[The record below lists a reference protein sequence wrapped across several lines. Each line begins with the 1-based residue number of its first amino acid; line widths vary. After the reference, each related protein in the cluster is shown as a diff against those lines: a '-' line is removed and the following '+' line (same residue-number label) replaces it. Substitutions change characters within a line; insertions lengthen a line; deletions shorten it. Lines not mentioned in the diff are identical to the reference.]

1 MFQLQ
6 VIAFFLPEHS
16 IATLQH
22 DQEEKL
28 LLCDQ
33 IVLCSFPQIGR
44 HTEPAIFI
52 LHRKFSLFMALIPT

>member
-6 VIAFFLPEHS
+6 VIAFFLPKHS

-28 LLCDQ
+28 LLWDHT
-33 IVLCSFPQIGR
+33 VLCSCPQLGGY
-44 HTEPAIFI
+44 TAPVIFI